1 MEWQADKPVLCIAG
15 RGPLDEAAGAMLAQL
30 LEKRGIGAR
39 IEGTAALSMS
49 NVVPT
54 DGVAMVCLSY
64 LDTTS
69 PAHMRYMI
77 RPRPA
82 QVARCQDPS
91 RLLAGRWECCVTCGD
106 AKAQCHGLTLRDA
119 VASALQRRKAKMQ
132 RVAPSKNGFRWS
144 QPALRSRSAHLL
156 GELCRD
162 LESLPVRQEQSEH
175 ICLET
180 RDKECEQTH

>member
-1 MEWQADKPVLCIAG
+1 
-15 RGPLDEAAGAMLAQL
+15 MLAQL

-82 QVARCQDPS
+82 QVARCPGS
-91 RLLAGRWECCVTCGD
+91 FSAAGWPMGM
-106 AKAQCHGLTLRDA
+106 LRY
-119 VASALQRRKAKMQ
+119 LRR
-132 RVAPSKNGFRWS
+132 R
-144 QPALRSRSAHLL
+144 
-156 GELCRD
+156 
-162 LESLPVRQEQSEH
+162 
-175 ICLET
+175 
-180 RDKECEQTH
+180 

>member
-1 MEWQADKPVLCIAG
+1 
-15 RGPLDEAAGAMLAQL
+15 MLAQL

-49 NVVPT
+49 NVVRT

-77 RPRPA
+77 RRAA

-106 AKAQCHGLTLRDA
+106 AKAR
-119 VASALQRRKAKMQ
+119 
-132 RVAPSKNGFRWS
+132 
-144 QPALRSRSAHLL
+144 
-156 GELCRD
+156 
-162 LESLPVRQEQSEH
+162 
-175 ICLET
+175 
-180 RDKECEQTH
+180 